1 MLSTTT
7 TETLR
12 KSESVRAASVTS
24 RREAG
29 ALLWEGSKAAIH
41 EWDTNKDSAGE
52 FLYEE
57 VKAALGG
64 KHRKGDAAKVKKVA
78 LAKRDYGLVLAEWAN
93 LSQAYREACRLTD
106 VMAREAAEDK
116 AADAAVADAA
126 KREVEPGSIEDAAN
140 RLVGAGLP
148 QAVSAILDALGK
160 ENIPAHKALLRAL
173 TDEVGKRQAAAEK
186 IDPAKP
192 KTAKPAK
199 PKGDVQ
205 VAKPA
210 AAKPA
215 AAKPAAA
222 KPKPAAAKPAAAKPA
237 AAKPK
242 PKPKPAAAKPKPAA
256 AKPKA

>member
-29 ALLWEGSKAAIH
+29 ALLWEGSKAAIQ

-78 LAKRDYGLVLAEWAN
+78 LAKRDYGLVLVEWAN

-215 AAKPAAA
+215 AAKPKPAAA
-222 KPKPAAAKPAAAKPA
+222 KPKPAAAKPA

>member
-12 KSESVRAASVTS
+12 KSESVRAKSVTS

-29 ALLWEGSKAAIH
+29 ALLWEGSKAAIQ
-41 EWDTNKDSAGE
+41 EWDTNKDSTGE

-78 LAKRDYGLVLAEWAN
+78 LAKRDYGLVLVEWAN

-106 VMAREAAEDK
+106 VMAREAVEDK

-173 TDEVGKRQAAAEK
+173 TDEVGKRHAAAEK

-210 AAKPA
+210 AAKPKPAAAKPKPA

-222 KPKPAAAKPAAAKPA
+222 KPKPAAAKPAAAKP
-237 AAKPK
+237 
-242 PKPKPAAAKPKPAA
+242 KPAAAKPKPAA